1 MSILTAA
8 MLSVAM
14 PVLAN
19 NDDQDLAAYN
29 RQDYTT
35 AFKIWSELAN
45 QGNAVTQHNL
55 GVMYEQGQGVAQN
68 YQQAVQWYQK
78 AANQGHAKAQG
89 NLGYMYKNGLGVAQ
103 NLKQARYWYTKAANQ
118 TADEDAREN
127 AKGHLET
134 LK

>member
-1 MSILTAA
+1 
-8 MLSVAM
+8 
-14 PVLAN
+14 
-19 NDDQDLAAYN
+19 
-29 RQDYTT
+29 
-35 AFKIWSELAN
+35 
-45 QGNAVTQHNL
+45 
-55 GVMYEQGQGVAQN
+55 MYEQGQGVAQN

>member
-1 MSILTAA
+1 

-19 NDDQDLAAYN
+19 NDGQGLAAYN

-45 QGNAVTQHNL
+45 QGNAAAQHNL

-127 AKGHLET
+127 AKRHLET